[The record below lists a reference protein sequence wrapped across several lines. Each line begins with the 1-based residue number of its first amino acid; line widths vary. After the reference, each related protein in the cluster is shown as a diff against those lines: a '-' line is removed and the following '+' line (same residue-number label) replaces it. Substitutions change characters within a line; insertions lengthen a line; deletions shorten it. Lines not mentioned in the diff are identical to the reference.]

1 MSVLNS
7 PAIWASKCLAG
18 KFLFLL
24 NSWLLQKYFGQIKK
38 HFTIACVCV
47 GWVRVYRVCVCV
59 CGSEL
64 SLLLPGDLAKSFRV
78 FGSTQNGQNACTL
91 SQVGSWNLQL
101 AATRNLPPATSLS
114 SLPVIVATI
123 FPHTHLYLL
132 FSLSSFYFIFFSLF
146 LSLGHFLL
154 AKKLLLLLP
163 HLSAASPP
171 SSISLGGTGGLR
183 PKAFGN

>member
-1 MSVLNS
+1 M
-7 PAIWASKCLAG
+7 
-18 KFLFLL
+18 
-24 NSWLLQKYFGQIKK
+24 
-38 HFTIACVCV
+38 
-47 GWVRVYRVCVCV
+47 RVCGCGCIECACV

-91 SQVGSWNLQL
+91 SQVGSCNLQL
-101 AATRNLPPATSLS
+101 ATRNLPLATSLS

-123 FPHTHLYLL
+123 FPHTHFYSLFVVFFVLLLLHLLLLL
-132 FSLSSFYFIFFSLF
+132 FSF
-146 LSLGHFLL
+146 GHFLI

-163 HLSAASPP
+163 HLSAASPS
-171 SSISLGGTGGLR
+171 SSIPRGGLR